1 MQFDEK
7 IQIIIIGE
15 SQVGKTSILYQ
26 YTQNK
31 FSTQYLATVGVE
43 YFVKEELIN
52 NKHIRVKIWDTAG
65 QEQYKSI
72 TKSFYKNSDGIV
84 IVYDVHDKKSFEK
97 VQDWVQS
104 LNEYTDSSKTI
115 PVILVGN
122 KIDLER
128 EVSTEEGQKLA
139 ESFNLPFF
147 ESSAKE
153 NKGITEF
160 MHKIITDVL
169 NVVGQS
175 TTQKG
180 IGLNDVQQTSTGDD
194 GACAC

>member
-180 IGLNDVQQTSTGDD
+180 IGLNDVQQTSTGDE
-194 GACAC
+194 GACSC

>member
-104 LNEYTDSSKTI
+104 LNEYTDSSKQI

-128 EVSTEEGQKLA
+128 EVSTEEGEKLA
-139 ESFNLPFF
+139 ESFKLPFF

-180 IGLNDVQQTSTGDD
+180 IGLNDVQQTTSGEE
-194 GACAC
+194 GGCAC

>member
-65 QEQYKSI
+65 QEQ
-72 TKSFYKNSDGIV
+72 
-84 IVYDVHDKKSFEK
+84 
-97 VQDWVQS
+97 
-104 LNEYTDSSKTI
+104 
-115 PVILVGN
+115 
-122 KIDLER
+122 
-128 EVSTEEGQKLA
+128 
-139 ESFNLPFF
+139 
-147 ESSAKE
+147 
-153 NKGITEF
+153 
-160 MHKIITDVL
+160 
-169 NVVGQS
+169 
-175 TTQKG
+175 
-180 IGLNDVQQTSTGDD
+180 
-194 GACAC
+194 

>member
-31 FSTQYLATVGVE
+31 FSNQYLATVGVE
-43 YFVKEELIN
+43 YFVKEEIIN

-104 LNEYTDSSKTI
+104 LNEYTDSSKKI

-160 MHKIITDVL
+160 MQKIITDVL
-169 NVVGQS
+169 GVVGQS
-175 TTQKG
+175 TTTKG
-180 IGLNDVQQTSTGDD
+180 IGLNDIQQTTTGEE
-194 GACAC
+194 GGCAC

>member
-194 GACAC
+194 GGCAC